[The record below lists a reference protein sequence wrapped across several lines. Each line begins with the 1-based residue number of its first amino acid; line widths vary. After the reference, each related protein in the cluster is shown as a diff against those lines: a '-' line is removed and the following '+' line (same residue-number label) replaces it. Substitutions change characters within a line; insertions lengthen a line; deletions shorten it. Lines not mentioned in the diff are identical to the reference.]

1 MLKNGAIYVYENAEV
16 GTFYHEVFEAVW
28 KMFAD
33 PSEQKLIID
42 EFKSRTGSFI
52 DRPTGN
58 TIKYS
63 EATPQQIKEQL
74 AEEFRDYVLFK
85 KAPIKPKDGRP
96 FIVRL
101 FSDIVNVIK
110 KLFTDEDAN
119 INTEKLFKRI
129 KTGYYAKSVPSMGVL
144 EKVPTQIIEIDNEFA
159 TEEDELRILIPYKQQ
174 HELIQHMVYKTLSLL
189 GNTDQS
195 LFNVNKIKKVD
206 LNNEL
211 FSEILGTVDEDNNI
225 LENGII
231 GEIMNL
237 NNDNYTAGKISA
249 NEFLALDN
257 TLKETYSKVNEQWD
271 ELFEKY
277 EEYIY
282 DYHISLLKMVIVSC
296 VDWDLE
302 DREIEPLIDFVML
315 MVIPFMSRL
324 IGNKERESYSETIR
338 SVESQNIRSGGGK
351 FSNLFKKQ

>member
-85 KAPIKPKDGRP
+85 KAPIKPNDGRP

-110 KLFTDEDAN
+110 KLFTGKDAN

-144 EKVPTQIIEIDNEFA
+144 EKVP
-159 TEEDELRILIPYKQQ
+159 
-174 HELIQHMVYKTLSLL
+174 
-189 GNTDQS
+189 
-195 LFNVNKIKKVD
+195 
-206 LNNEL
+206 
-211 FSEILGTVDEDNNI
+211 
-225 LENGII
+225 
-231 GEIMNL
+231 
-237 NNDNYTAGKISA
+237 
-249 NEFLALDN
+249 
-257 TLKETYSKVNEQWD
+257 
-271 ELFEKY
+271 
-277 EEYIY
+277 
-282 DYHISLLKMVIVSC
+282 
-296 VDWDLE
+296 
-302 DREIEPLIDFVML
+302 
-315 MVIPFMSRL
+315 
-324 IGNKERESYSETIR
+324 
-338 SVESQNIRSGGGK
+338 
-351 FSNLFKKQ
+351 NLFDIEEEPDLFALLPTLRLEPDRM